1 MHLPFIKRPL
11 NYSEKAEQHAPFAPS
26 EHLPVHAQFI
36 PAARSLF
43 WLFCFIPVYNLAAYR
58 QFPLPAQETLPLAG
72 NVILLVWL
80 VANGRR
86 LLPHIASVLCDPFV
100 CFTVVFLCFQITIDA
115 INGLVEFTSY
125 APRIVMGL
133 VVYATAA
140 QVPSALW
147 VMFRPVIGWSVIF
160 YLFFA
165 VIQLAGMGTAYEGRT
180 NSVFGNPNFFAFHL
194 LQLLYFARLV
204 VPNNPPWL
212 WRWLMVIGVVISK
225 TRSAILLLPVAMFSF
240 SRRNMFRFVVLAG
253 ILAACYVWAPQLLR
267 LESKEEIMEMNARR
281 SMWTQIADKFEF
293 NLIWGRGTD
302 AIIRDK
308 IIPMWRDNTVVGYYQ
323 PQNHYLLVLAEG
335 GIIGLILSM
344 AGLIAYL
351 RILWPFRQDP
361 ACQTVIALLFSLL
374 TIQIAETDM
383 FTPLLVPAIMGFG
396 ISRSRELRSWA
407 TPPHPRRP
415 SPNFA

>member
-1 MHLPFIKRPL
+1 MHLHFRKLPRTY
-11 NYSEKAEQHAPFAPS
+11 NEKAGQGAPFAPP
-26 EHLPVHAQFI
+26 EHFPI
-36 PAARSLF
+36 RSKFTSSAKNLF
-43 WLFCFIPVYNLAAYR
+43 WLFCFIPLYNLIVYR

-72 NVILLVWL
+72 NLILLVWL

-86 LLPHIASVLCDPFV
+86 LLPHIVSVLRDPFV
-100 CFTVVFLCFQITIDA
+100 CWTSIFLCFQLTIDA
-115 INGLVEFTSY
+115 ANGFFEYSSY
-125 APRIVMGL
+125 APRIIMGL

-140 QVPSALW
+140 QVPSSLW
-147 VMFRPVIGWSVIF
+147 GMFRPVIGWSVFF
-160 YLFFA
+160 YLSFA
-165 VIQLAGMGTAYEGRT
+165 ALQLAGAGTAYEGRI

-194 LQLLYFARLV
+194 LQLLFFARLV
-204 VPNNPPWL
+204 VPNKPSLL

-240 SRRNMFRFVVLAG
+240 SRRNMFRFVALSS

-267 LESKEEIMEMNARR
+267 LESKEEVMEMNARR

-293 NLIWGRGTD
+293 NLVWGRGTD

-351 RILWPFRQDP
+351 RIVWPFRHDP
-361 ACQTVIALLFSLL
+361 ACQTAIAMIFSLL
-374 TIQIAETDM
+374 AIQIAETDM
-383 FTPLLVPAIMGFG
+383 FMPLLVPAIMGFG
-396 ISRSRELRSWA
+396 INRAREL
-407 TPPHPRRP
+407 HP
-415 SPNFA
+415 